1 MKELFHIKI
10 KPRKK
15 RERFAPVTKQ
25 ETNRKAYN
33 RKQKHPKKDES

>member
-1 MKELFHIKI
+1 MKLFTIKI

-25 ETNRKAYN
+25 EKDKTSYN
-33 RKQKHPKKDES
+33 RKQKHPKKED